1 MEVTDK
7 DIIRSQEKQISI
19 FSGKIESQRIVIKD
33 LTDRLDAAMMG
44 KKTTLNVALDNI
56 VSALEDINDSIQK
69 KDR

>member
-33 LTDRLDAAMMG
+33 LTDRLDAAMLG
-44 KKTTLNVALDNI
+44 KKTTLNVALDHI
-56 VSALEDINDSIQK
+56 VSALEGINESIQK
-69 KDR
+69 RT